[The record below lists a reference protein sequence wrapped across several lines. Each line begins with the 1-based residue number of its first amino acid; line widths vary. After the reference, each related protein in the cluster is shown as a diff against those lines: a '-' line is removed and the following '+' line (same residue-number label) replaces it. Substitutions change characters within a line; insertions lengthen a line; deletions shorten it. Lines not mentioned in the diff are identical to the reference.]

1 MTYRLLIF
9 FCLVVTSRLA
19 YADCRQD
26 KTVIPNHLQTDKAE
40 ADQIVYQMLT
50 AKRQTENWHPALII
64 LANQLQET
72 VEKGIY
78 LVPGDS
84 FQIKSLRSD
93 FYVYKK
99 DNEWVPIHDNRY
111 PMETMVN
118 LLLNRITDNQHQLSL
133 RHHQYG
139 GQKPQVD
146 LPMQDLFDLFARNMK
161 LYCSVTHID
170 KDEIRAILV
179 FHQQKLNFIHMMEVK
194 MKTNQLMDANSTL
207 VGNLYTNIPQNNIN
221 NIFKGRNK

>member
-19 YADCRQD
+19 YADCRLGEM
-26 KTVIPNHLQTDKAE
+26 VIPNHLQTDKAE

-72 VEKGIY
+72 AEKGIY